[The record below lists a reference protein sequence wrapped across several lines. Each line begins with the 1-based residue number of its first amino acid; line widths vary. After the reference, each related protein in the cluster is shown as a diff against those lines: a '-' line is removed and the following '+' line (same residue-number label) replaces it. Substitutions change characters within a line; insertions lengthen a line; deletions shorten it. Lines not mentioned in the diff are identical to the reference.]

1 MFGGIENANK
11 ARGEIWKCAANESKV
26 AEAEQFFKEA
36 IYLWFISFKLL
47 EKLKQS
53 MLIYKN
59 APMAWRK

>member
-1 MFGGIENANK
+1 MPQ
-11 ARGEIWKCAANESKV
+11 GEIWKCAANESKV